1 MVAIV
6 EEIPLTR
13 VWKKL
18 ADDEATF
25 EVMMVEVPTE
35 PPMLEVMVLVDTV
48 RELVVRML
56 GATRL
61 VTVALVAARLVKIE
75 VSALSAVAKKDVEVA
90 EVETRL
96 LVTRVLETDTFV
108 AEALLRYA

>member
-25 EVMMVEVPTE
+25 EVMTVDVPTE

-61 VTVALVAARLVKIE
+61 VTVALVAVRLVKIE

-96 LVTRVLETDTFV
+96 LVTRLLETDTFV